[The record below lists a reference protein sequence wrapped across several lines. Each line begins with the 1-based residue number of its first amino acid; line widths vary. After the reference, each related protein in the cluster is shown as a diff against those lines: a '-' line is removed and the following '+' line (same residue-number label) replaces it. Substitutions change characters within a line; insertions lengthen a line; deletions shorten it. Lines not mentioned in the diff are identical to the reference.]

1 MSSITLVFQSVL
13 EWIYRFVQDYGW
25 SIVLFTLAFRFCL
38 SPFDVISRR
47 AMKKQT
53 LDMARVQPQ
62 LDAIKTKYAN
72 DQDKLNKKTME
83 FYKQEHISPFGGCV
97 GGCLPMLI
105 QWPIFIAFYGAIRS
119 ISEMEI
125 YRIYET
131 IKTTGVANVSRWL
144 WVQNLWQPDTFQAT
158 VLPAYSAVSKFAV
171 FSGVTE
177 EAYNQVMTPL
187 MSQYSGLVNGTY
199 ILPVL
204 AAGAS
209 FFQGWLA
216 ANLAKTPEQR
226 VKAKENKAA
235 GEKGRSGNHQQ
246 NYAVYVPRHV
256 FLLLYDLLRRFRTLL
271 ASLQRSQYLLHHYY

>member
-1 MSSITLVFQSVL
+1 
-13 EWIYRFVQDYGW
+13 
-25 SIVLFTLAFRFCL
+25 
-38 SPFDVISRR
+38 
-47 AMKKQT
+47 MK
-53 LDMARVQPQ
+53 A
-62 LDAIKTKYAN
+62 KYAN
-72 DQDKLNKKTME
+72 DQEKLNKKTME

-131 IKTTGVANVSRWL
+131 IKTTGVANISRWL

-177 EAYNQVMTPL
+177 EAYNQVMAPL
-187 MSQYSGLVNGTY
+187 MNQYSGLVNGTY

-226 VKAKENKAA
+226 AKAKENKAA
-235 GEKGRSGNHQQ
+235 GKRDETETTNKIMQYMFPAMSFFFCMTSSAAFALYWLASNVASICSTIIIDR
-246 NYAVYVPRHV
+246 V
-256 FLLLYDLLRRFRTLL
+256 FLRNMGKGDNKPKEDKGGIF
-271 ASLQRSQYLLHHYY
+271 